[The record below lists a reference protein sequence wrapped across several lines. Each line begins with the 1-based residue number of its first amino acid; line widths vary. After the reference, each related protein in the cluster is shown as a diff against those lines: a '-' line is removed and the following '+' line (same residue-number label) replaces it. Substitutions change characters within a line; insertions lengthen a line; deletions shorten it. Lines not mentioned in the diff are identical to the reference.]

1 MVNSEQQQIL
11 KITSNKGWFVGLNE
25 EEILRLVRLSQVKTY
40 APEQLVY
47 ISGERQKNL
56 FCIVEGLIKVSL
68 VSKEGDLFPLIILEK
83 GNWFGEG
90 ALFEDSVM
98 PVQTSAKTEAK
109 VLVIPISEIDQTL
122 DNDVM
127 FYKNILREMISR
139 TQLLY
144 RLVDMLL
151 FQSLQARLAARILH
165 LITLFGE
172 SGPDGIKIPLEFS
185 QSDFARMSGGSRQRV
200 NRIFGKWYSAG
211 IITKQK
217 KWYIVHDIQ
226 ALEAELD

>member
-151 FQSLQARLAARILH
+151 FF
-165 LITLFGE
+165 T
-172 SGPDGIKIPLEFS
+172 
-185 QSDFARMSGGSRQRV
+185 
-200 NRIFGKWYSAG
+200 
-211 IITKQK
+211 
-217 KWYIVHDIQ
+217 
-226 ALEAELD
+226 